1 MEKRTRTEG
10 SRITGFLFLFLLLA
24 GVWLCLSS
32 SLDTQELIAGAVV
45 CVLAA
50 LVLHRSYAGLGLP
63 PLSPKILV
71 FGVVYLLVL
80 AVEVAKAN
88 LDVAYRVIHPKMPIR
103 PGIVVV
109 KTDLKGDMAKMILA
123 NSITLT
129 PGTFTVDVLGDRL
142 LVHWID
148 VKSEDPEEARRLI
161 AGRFERWLKR
171 IFE

>member
-1 MEKRTRTEG
+1 MEEE
-10 SRITGFLFLFLLLA
+10 SRAQGNGITGFLYLLLLLA

-32 SLDTQELIAGAVV
+32 SLDSQELIAGAVV

-50 LVLHRSYAGLGLP
+50 VVLHRSYAGLGLP
-63 PLSPKILV
+63 PLSPKRLV

-80 AVEVAKAN
+80 AVEVVKAN
-88 LDVAYRVIHPKMPIR
+88 LDVAYRVIHPRMPIR
-103 PGIVVV
+103 PGIVVL
-109 KTDLKGDMAKMILA
+109 KTDLRGDMAKTILA

-148 VKSEDPEEARRLI
+148 VKSDDPEEARRLI
-161 AGRFERWLKR
+161 SGRFERWLKR
-171 IFE
+171 IFT

>member
-1 MEKRTRTEG
+1 MK
-10 SRITGFLFLFLLLA
+10 GFLYLLVILA
-24 GVWLCLSS
+24 AVWMCLSS
-32 SLDTQELIAGAVV
+32 SLDTPELIAGAVV

-50 LVLHRSYAGLGLP
+50 FVLHRSYAGLGLP
-63 PLSPKILV
+63 PLSPKSLV
-71 FGVVYLLVL
+71 FGIVYLLVL

-88 LDVAYRVIHPKMPIR
+88 LDVAYRVVHPGMPIR

-109 KTDLKGDMAKMILA
+109 KTDLKGDMAKTILA

-129 PGTFTVDVLGDRL
+129 PGTFTVDVVGDRL

-148 VKSEDPEEARRLI
+148 VKSEDPEEARQLI
-161 AGRFERWLKR
+161 AGRFERWLRR